1 MKALY
6 RMMCRHNKTLTYIHT
21 RNKKKEKMLKEFKSF
36 IMTGNVVDLAIAV
49 ILAGAVGAVVKG
61 FVSMIMM
68 PIIGMFTGGASFADK
83 VYVLAPEVLNA
94 DGKVLT
100 PANNLQYGAWID
112 TIISLIIVGFVLF
125 MIVKAYNKS
134 KKKVEEAP
142 AAPPEPTTEEV
153 LLGEIR
159 DLLKKQ

>member
-1 MKALY
+1 
-6 RMMCRHNKTLTYIHT
+6 
-21 RNKKKEKMLKEFKSF
+21 
-36 IMTGNVVDLAIAV
+36 MTGNVVDLAIAV

-94 DGKVLT
+94 DGTVLT